1 MALMGCSASR
11 KATGPTAV
19 VLSEAD
25 QQRYDLCYMEAQN
38 QQQQEHYDVAFDLL
52 QHCLDICPTASTAL
66 HGLAQYYNVL
76 GDKERSLALMKQAVQ
91 YAPDNYWYQ
100 EDLAQ
105 AYCNNNLIDEAV
117 PIYEDMYHRFPR
129 RAAELLPVLIGLY
142 QASEQY
148 DKELEALDALE
159 ERFGANEETG
169 MEKFRAHMAMKD
181 EDGAFAEMEQ
191 LVKDNAGDTRF
202 ELMLA
207 ELYMNS
213 QRYDE
218 AYSRFLAVLDEE
230 PDNDNARLG
239 LAGWYERTG
248 HPAEAHALVDSLIVF
263 GHLPDDQRI
272 KLVSKMVGEWERN
285 ADTLAIDD
293 LFRRTLAQPQATA
306 ALPQAIAA
314 YYIDKNRSDA
324 IIIPVLDQILA
335 VEPDNAAALKQHLYY
350 AVEHNN
356 TDEVR
361 DRSRALLAYY
371 PDELYPY
378 YYLIITALRDDDTD
392 LAIYYGEEGVSRIG
406 EESDTELCV
415 SLYAML
421 GDLYVKADA
430 MDKGYAC
437 YDSALVYNPSEVGVL
452 NNYAYNLSLE
462 NRDLDRAEEMS
473 RVTIEKEPENSTYL
487 DTYAWILYTK
497 ERYEEARLYAEQ
509 ALRCDTTD
517 SWVLHD
523 HAGDIVFFCDDRDAA
538 VEHWR
543 EALRLKQASYGEEKP
558 TREDRLAEDK
568 LKKKIRLKKWIE

>member
-1 MALMGCSASR
+1 M
-11 KATGPTAV
+11 
-19 VLSEAD
+19 
-25 QQRYDLCYMEAQN
+25 
-38 QQQQEHYDVAFDLL
+38 
-52 QHCLDICPTASTAL
+52 
-66 HGLAQYYNVL
+66 
-76 GDKERSLALMKQAVQ
+76 
-91 YAPDNYWYQ
+91 
-100 EDLAQ
+100 
-105 AYCNNNLIDEAV
+105 
-117 PIYEDMYHRFPR
+117 
-129 RAAELLPVLIGLY
+129 
-142 QASEQY
+142 
-148 DKELEALDALE
+148 
-159 ERFGANEETG
+159 
-169 MEKFRAHMAMKD
+169 
-181 EDGAFAEMEQ
+181 
-191 LVKDNAGDTRF
+191 
-202 ELMLA
+202 
-207 ELYMNS
+207 
-213 QRYDE
+213 
-218 AYSRFLAVLDEE
+218 
-230 PDNDNARLG
+230 
-239 LAGWYERTG
+239 
-248 HPAEAHALVDSLIVF
+248 
-263 GHLPDDQRI
+263 
-272 KLVSKMVGEWERN
+272 
-285 ADTLAIDD
+285 
-293 LFRRTLAQPQATA
+293 
-306 ALPQAIAA
+306 PQAIAA